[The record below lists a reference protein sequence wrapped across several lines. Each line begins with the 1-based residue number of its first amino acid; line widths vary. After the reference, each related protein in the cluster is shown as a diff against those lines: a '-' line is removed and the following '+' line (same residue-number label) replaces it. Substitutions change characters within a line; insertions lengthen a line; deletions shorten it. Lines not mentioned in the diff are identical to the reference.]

1 MPTDD
6 DDELSNVDDF
16 VLATW
21 PSDAVTALA
30 GWSQGCL
37 IRGSVFG
44 VADNDQPAGEPIV
57 LDVGTSGYNPDG
69 WMAVV
74 TQTCDLVLTGTGAGQ
89 PFAMCSPLL
98 DISDQTPNKIQDV
111 KDWKVTYLVPIDDVP
126 APGEWA
132 VDLRVAVPVRK
143 LALVGVVPI
152 VGFPHERDL
161 LRFSDFVALRTRRPA
176 LHDAL
181 SSDLRDILNDT
192 IQTAPK
198 ALHSWYQEVE
208 QVRLEITPSRLEPN
222 WVRIHFLC
230 ERELTPDEQDIWRT
244 AEKRIKTL
252 FAKHH
257 ITYGGLKFD
266 RLADVNAIDYR
277 QWSPLAVPRL
287 NRPPHW

>member
-1 MPTDD
+1 VPAD
-6 DDELSNVDDF
+6 DDEPTKVDDF
-16 VLATW
+16 IPATW
-21 PSDAVTALA
+21 PSDAVTALDE
-30 GWSQGCL
+30 WSQGCL

-44 VADNDQPAGEPIV
+44 VADREQPRDQPAV
-57 LDVGTSGYNPDG
+57 LEVEATGFNPAG
-69 WMAVV
+69 WMVVV

-98 DISDQTPNKIQDV
+98 DISGHTANKIQDV
-111 KDWKVTYLVPIDDVP
+111 KDWKVTYLAPIDDVP
-126 APGEWA
+126 IPGEWA
-132 VDLRVAVPVRK
+132 VDLRVSVPVSK
-143 LALVGVVPI
+143 LALVGIAPI
-152 VGFPHERDL
+152 LGFPNERDL

-181 SSDLRDILNDT
+181 SSGLRDILDDT
-192 IQTAPK
+192 IKNAPK
-198 ALHSWYQEVE
+198 ASHSWYQEVE

-244 AEKRIKTL
+244 SEKQIKAL
-252 FAKHH
+252 FAAHH

-266 RLADVNAIDYR
+266 RLADVNAVDYR